1 MMLLNFKL
9 DSIYKLKMLIVFLL
23 ILLVI
28 VVILMCLPY
37 LLNLSVLNSLNVVT
51 TILSIVLPFIIGYYY
66 SIYVTQK
73 SAINEL
79 SKKILKLWSDACHL
93 EYISTD
99 DNFFQNAEF
108 INSDI
113 FHNARCFKKEISIL
127 YILGVYF
134 NNIKWY
140 EHQMYYLPDN
150 FKVQIDIICK
160 TYVEI
165 DYLMLEFTSTSF
177 YDFVQKIY
185 IPMQYNHK
193 NTQNVLLNFFEFIIS
208 NSDKNFKKDFEIIYN
223 EIKKHEITY
232 SIVNG
237 KREYS

>member
-1 MMLLNFKL
+1 MLLKFKL
-9 DSIYKLKMLIVFLL
+9 DSIYKLKIFIIFLS
-23 ILLVI
+23 IFLVI
-28 VVILMCLPY
+28 IVLLMCLPY
-37 LLNLSVLNSLNVVT
+37 LLNLSVLNSLNVIT

-113 FHNARCFKKEISIL
+113 FHNAKCFKKEISIL

-134 NNIKWY
+134 DNIKWY

-150 FKVQIDIICK
+150 FKVKIDIICK

-165 DYLMLEFTSTSF
+165 DYLMSEFTSTSF
-177 YDFVQKIY
+177 YDFVQKIHV
-185 IPMQYNHK
+185 PVQYNYK
-193 NTQNVLLNFFEFIIS
+193 NTQNALLTFFEFIID

-232 SIVNG
+232 IIFNG